1 MRLIKSGRFWMGVWL
16 TLGGLIL
23 AWAIATVAFLL
34 DSVRN
39 LSLMSVA
46 ALLVAVAAG
55 IQTTLT
61 MRKAD
66 SADDF

>member
-1 MRLIKSGRFWMGVWL
+1 MSLIKSGRFWMIVWL
-16 TLGGLIL
+16 TIGGAFT
-23 AWAIATVAFLL
+23 AWAVATVLFLL

-66 SADDF
+66 QDDDF